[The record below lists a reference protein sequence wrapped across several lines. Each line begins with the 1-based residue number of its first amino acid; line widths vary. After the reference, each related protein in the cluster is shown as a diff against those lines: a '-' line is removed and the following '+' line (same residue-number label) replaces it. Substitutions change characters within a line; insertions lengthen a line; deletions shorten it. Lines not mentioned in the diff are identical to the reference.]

1 MVFKVR
7 VVSSV
12 KIVLG
17 CIIMDLSKITLI
29 ADEINK
35 LEIKWAVGAS
45 VMLYFYGLEDNQND
59 LDILVHENDAKQLD
73 KLLKN
78 MGVRKDK

>member
-1 MVFKVR
+1 MASGKMVFKVR

-45 VMLYFYGLEDNQND
+45 VMLYFHG
-59 LDILVHENDAKQLD
+59 LDILVHESDAKQLD